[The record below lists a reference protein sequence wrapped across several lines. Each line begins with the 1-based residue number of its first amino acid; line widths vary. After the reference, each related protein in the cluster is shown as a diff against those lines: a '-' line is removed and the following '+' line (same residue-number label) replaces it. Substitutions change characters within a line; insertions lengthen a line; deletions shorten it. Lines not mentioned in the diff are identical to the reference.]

1 MRATLRLLLLTMAL
15 GLLSCREPP
24 PPPPPA
30 PAAPPFHTILDLKQ
44 FMKLVIDPATDGV
57 WDSVKTIVTKKGTEE
72 IRPKTDEQWAAV
84 VSSAATVAEAA
95 NLLMLDGRALDKN
108 EWMAA
113 ARRLTDTAEKAMK
126 AAEAKDPDAVFAAG
140 GEIYEAC
147 RACHQRYA
155 PRLNNTT
162 EGVKDDVKGAPAE
175 AAKDAGKDAAKD
187 APKDVAKK

>member
-1 MRATLRLLLLTMAL
+1 MRATLRLLVLIPAL
-15 GLLSCREPP
+15 GLFACKEAPP
-24 PPPPPA
+24 PPPPP
-30 PAAPPFHTILDLKQ
+30 PPAPPFHTILDLKQ

-108 EWMAA
+108 EWMTA

-147 RACHQRYA
+147 RGCHLRYA

-162 EGVKDDVKGAPAE
+162 EGVKDDN
-175 AAKDAGKDAAKD
+175 KDAAKEPARD
-187 APKDVAKK
+187 ASKK